1 MTTPDRNDEDPG
13 RQERQEHQERP
24 ERVTPRPN
32 AVVGVG
38 LVVVGPDGRVLLGQ
52 AHDGR
57 WELPGGKVDPGEDFE
72 RAAAREL
79 AEETDLQVSP
89 EGIRVL
95 SVQIDAKAGTTRL
108 TAAAVTTTAEGVAGR
123 HRAAQ
128 DRPVGVVRPGRDPG
142 GPVQP
147 LGGRP
152 ARLATGPH
160 DAAAPDLGHVRLPDR
175 TVPEPAPLIPS
186 GPGPLGCDLPVRG
199 PSGPDPPEGGPLVGS
214 TGAGTP
220 HRSCPAAGT
229 PGRATRAAGP
239 RGGGPL
245 AEPPP

>member
-79 AEETDLQVSP
+79 AEETDLRVSP

-108 TAAAVTTTAEGVAGR
+108 TAAAVTTTAEGVPAVTEPHKIVR
-123 HRAAQ
+123 WEWFAPAEIPAALYSPSAAVLRAW
-128 DRPVGVVRPGRDPG
+128 RPDLTTLPRPTSATHAYPTAPSRN
-142 GPVQP
+142 QP
-147 LGGRP
+147 L
-152 ARLATGPH
+152 
-160 DAAAPDLGHVRLPDR
+160 
-175 TVPEPAPLIPS
+175 
-186 GPGPLGCDLPVRG
+186 
-199 PSGPDPPEGGPLVGS
+199 
-214 TGAGTP
+214 
-220 HRSCPAAGT
+220 
-229 PGRATRAAGP
+229 
-239 RGGGPL
+239 
-245 AEPPP
+245 